1 MWLHLRKE
9 RFPAKRKTKLQP
21 RGDGPFQVIARV
33 NDNAYKL
40 DLPGEYNVSAT
51 FNVADLS
58 PFNAESDSRTNL
70 FEEEGNDGGHLK
82 QPNLSK
88 SDHLEIHGGPI
99 TRARAK
105 QIKEAMMN
113 LIAEIKEKVQVQSLE
128 GQMEN
133 VLHVH
138 GLEHT

>member
-1 MWLHLRKE
+1 M
-9 RFPAKRKTKLQP
+9 
-21 RGDGPFQVIARV
+21 V
-33 NDNAYKL
+33 
-40 DLPGEYNVSAT
+40 
-51 FNVADLS
+51 
-58 PFNAESDSRTNL
+58 
-70 FEEEGNDGGHLK
+70 DGGHLK

-105 QIKEAMMN
+105 QIKEAMMT
-113 LIAEIKEKVQVQSLE
+113 LIADIKEKVQVQSLE

>member
-1 MWLHLRKE
+1 M
-9 RFPAKRKTKLQP
+9 
-21 RGDGPFQVIARV
+21 
-33 NDNAYKL
+33 Y
-40 DLPGEYNVSAT
+40 
-51 FNVADLS
+51 
-58 PFNAESDSRTNL
+58 
-70 FEEEGNDGGHLK
+70 DGGHLK

-88 SDHLEIHGGPI
+88 SGHLEIHGGPI

-105 QIKEAMMN
+105 QIKEAMMT